1 MKNGLRVI
9 ATSLIILLV
18 YSKSIQLPS
27 MIRSLLTD
35 KNLGPKSTTKSYNNS
50 TETYLKEIEE
60 NRINMRRDKNPDNPD
75 DPTSNQDDSESQV

>member
-35 KNLGPKSTTKSYNNS
+35 KNLGHKSTTKSYNNS